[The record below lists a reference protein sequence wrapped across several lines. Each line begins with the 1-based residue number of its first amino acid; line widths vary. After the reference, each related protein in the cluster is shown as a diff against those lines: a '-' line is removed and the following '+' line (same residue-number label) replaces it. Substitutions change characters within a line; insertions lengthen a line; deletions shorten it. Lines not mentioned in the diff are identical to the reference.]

1 MQFGSHY
8 TLFRQDRRT
17 NVRSEVAKASSYE
30 TAVCASLMNNCGSGT
45 TCSVQACDL
54 QPHRDLRG
62 NCAAAQGIFAV
73 SP

>member
-17 NVRSEVAKASSYE
+17 NVRSEIAKASSNE
-30 TAVCASLMNNCGSGT
+30 SAVCTSLIYNCGSGT

-62 NCAAAQGIFAV
+62 SYTAAQGSFAV
-73 SP
+73 GP